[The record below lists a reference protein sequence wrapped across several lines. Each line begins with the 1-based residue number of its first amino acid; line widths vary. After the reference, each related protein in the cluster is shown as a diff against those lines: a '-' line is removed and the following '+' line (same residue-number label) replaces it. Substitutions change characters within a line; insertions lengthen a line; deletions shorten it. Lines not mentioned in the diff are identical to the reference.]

1 MVLKVLHSQISLK
14 GERKDTV
21 IRIDKN
27 IFQETVVSETRDV
40 QNHGLEKDIPGAV
53 TNDPFGCCSFEKK
66 NMVICYHS
74 SFRGQMRG
82 KLWFRKRSSLT
93 SKGLPWKYYG
103 S

>member
-1 MVLKVLHSQISLK
+1 MVLKVLYSQISLK

-53 TNDPFGCCSFEKK
+53 TNDPFGCCSFEQTW
-66 NMVICYHS
+66 YHS
-74 SFRGQMRG
+74 SFRGQRHG
-82 KLWFRKRSSLT
+82 KPWFRRKKKLFNF
-93 SKGLPWKYYG
+93 
-103 S
+103 